1 MNTIGMKN
9 KELSRKIKE
18 LRNRKGYSQEQL
30 SEKAGL
36 SLRTIQRIEN
46 GETEPR
52 GDSLKRLAD
61 VFDVLPDEITDW
73 TIQENKGFL
82 ITLNLSA
89 LSFIILPPLGILI
102 PLAIWIS
109 KKDRIKGINDI
120 AKSLLNFQI
129 TWTIFFF
136 LGYIGIIV
144 FALLRITPH
153 LLSPETGNLLLT
165 SAVIFCAAMHLYNL
179 IFVIVNSIRLNNEK
193 TVRYYPAIRFLKE

>member
-1 MNTIGMKN
+1 MKN